1 MARSVVYRKNWQA
14 LMRLNTMK
22 RFSSLALAFALIVPV
37 GFVGCGDEATDQVEI
52 TQETP
57 SGETTETLTKEVETS
72 GENPP
77 APVVTDPAASPA
89 AAPE

>member
-1 MARSVVYRKNWQA
+1 
-14 LMRLNTMK
+14 MK

-37 GFVGCGDEATDQVEI
+37 GFVGCGEEAKDQVEI

-57 SGETTETLTKEVETS
+57 SGETTETITKEVETS
-72 GENPP
+72 GDNPP
-77 APVVTDPAASPA
+77 APVATDPAATPA